1 MSCSRSCKGTDN
13 EHGIYDAN
21 RAIRNDASILFAE
34 RNKKRG
40 WKRKKAQSAFEVSI
54 SCSTQIQQGPF
65 LRSGKRISSRAIGI
79 LKTSDAAGL
88 VSLIITAM
96 LLLLLGVGRG
106 LVGHRNVVLTALE
119 TLSIAAAATLAD
131 FLFGKLVAY

>member
-1 MSCSRSCKGTDN
+1 MLLSN
-13 EHGIYDAN
+13 PA
-21 RAIRNDASILFAE
+21 RA
-34 RNKKRG
+34 
-40 WKRKKAQSAFEVSI
+40 
-54 SCSTQIQQGPF
+54 F

-119 TLSIAAAATLAD
+119 TLGIAAAATLAD
-131 FLFGKLVAY
+131 FLFSKLVAY